1 MSIAGVQPLAT
12 SEQVG
17 ERIKE
22 LDKNFT
28 NYKSAVKEC
37 LKRQRE
43 SIKKIVDVL
52 TSADVDDYQKTFLE
66 SKVNKLCEAANNNDL
81 NVLFVTMNFNW
92 NYLDPSLLDLL
103 VTEFD
108 LEVKPQMEAYK
119 SELKQFRMQTPLALF
134 CQVGKRKRLRSS
146 ADFDAMVAEFDW
158 PNDVTLEVVEQFRQQ
173 CASYYNL
180 RECAMALFSSKTYLF
195 VVYKL

>member
-1 MSIAGVQPLAT
+1 MSIAGVQLLAT

-17 ERIKE
+17 ERKNE
-22 LDKNFT
+22 LDKNFA

-37 LKRQRE
+37 LKRQRK

-52 TSADVDDYQKTFLE
+52 TSAEVDDYQSTFLE
-66 SKVNKLCEAANNNDL
+66 SKVNQLCEAANVDL
-81 NVLFVTMNFNW
+81 LFATMNFNW

-119 SELKQFRMQTPLALF
+119 SELKQFRMQVPLALF
-134 CQVGKRKRLRSS
+134 CQVCKRKRLRPS
-146 ADFDAMVAEFDW
+146 ADFEEMVAEFDW

-173 CASYYNL
+173 HASYYNL
-180 RECAMALFSSKTYLF
+180 RECAMALFSSETYLF